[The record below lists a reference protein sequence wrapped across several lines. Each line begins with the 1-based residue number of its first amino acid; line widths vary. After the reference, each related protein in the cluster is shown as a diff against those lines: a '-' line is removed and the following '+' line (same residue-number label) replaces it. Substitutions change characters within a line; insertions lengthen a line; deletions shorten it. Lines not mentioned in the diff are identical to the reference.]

1 MFAAALIS
9 AVPLPR
15 GQRARTSAPAPA
27 SDSVSNNSVA
37 DNTTLPSAPFGTC
50 PPEPFVADI
59 TASQPECLA
68 CCGPLQET
76 SASSACAPCVPFAC
90 CSPLPCPASFK
101 EFDQLVAGAP
111 SYDRHV
117 RPPPHDTPTVVAL
130 PLVPQQIGVLDTRQ
144 QRVTVELQVSF
155 AWQDTRLRFDPSCL
169 VERGAYTFLDRTV
182 IWPPMLPLYVIQ
194 AESSGVWVPPVI
206 VDNAHPN
213 AEEFRARDEQF
224 FIYSTGA
231 VWYSYRASFDVKCGM
246 DFSEMP
252 WDTQECY
259 VRLVAA
265 DEHSRMTLALG
276 DIAGGDAAYYE
287 RNVYNTPQMHHLMSS
302 TEWEC
307 TEIRGRNGTGL
318 AGRLFASSKD
328 YVELVFTFERRS
340 AWYANNVVRPT
351 ILLVAISWLSFFI
364 SRTAVP
370 ARVAMTLICYLTL
383 SNLNSM
389 VSASLPKLSY
399 YVRLLGLMTASQ
411 GWCTTSHTPFLA
423 PSLLTRSLPQRFCL
437 LCDSGVCRRQL
448 ANAAGEAHRRRRGEG
463 TRRGSSCWRRHGGLR
478 HKARANAATPSPQQ
492 LPGTFMPAASEPAAV
507 ARGDQRADALARPTP
522 RCGFE
527 VAVPYRIR
535 SRARCVLR
543 ELGPSWLHQ
552 RASRVRVQGTVTES
566 EMALVD
572 GK

>member
-1 MFAAALIS
+1 MFAAALIC
-9 AVPLPR
+9 AVPLPH
-15 GQRARTSAPAPA
+15 GQRAPTSAPAPA

-37 DNTTLPSAPFGTC
+37 DNTTLPSAPVGTC
-50 PPEPFVADI
+50 PPEPFMADI
-59 TASQPECLA
+59 TAGQPECLA

-411 GWCTTSHTPFLA
+411 GFVFFAILEYA
-423 PSLLTRSLPQRFCL
+423 
-437 LCDSGVCRRQL
+437 V
-448 ANAAGEAHRRRRGEG
+448 ANWLMRLEKRIDGAEE
-463 TRRGSSCWRRHGGLR
+463 
-478 HKARANAATPSPQQ
+478 KARAEGAAAGVGTAGSGTKREQTLRHLPPSSFPALSCLQRLSPQR
-492 LPGTFMPAASEPAAV
+492 LLVGTSGQMLL
-507 ARGDQRADALARPTP
+507 RDQHLD
-522 RCGFE
+522 
-527 VAVPYRIR
+527 V
-535 SRARCVLR
+535 
-543 ELGPSWLHQ
+543 
-552 RASRVRVQGTVTES
+552 ASRWLYPIVYAVVLGVYY
-566 EMALVD
+566 
-572 GK
+572 GN